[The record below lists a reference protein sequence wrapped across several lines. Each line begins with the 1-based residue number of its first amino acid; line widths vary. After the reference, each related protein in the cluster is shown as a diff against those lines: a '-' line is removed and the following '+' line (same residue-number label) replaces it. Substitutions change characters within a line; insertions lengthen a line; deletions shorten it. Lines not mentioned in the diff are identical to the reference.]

1 MLALADDDVELDAV
15 AEGADEDLLAQAE
28 ADERRQRTVRH
39 RRIEVDAPLP
49 LTVQIFSKSQS

>member
-1 MLALADDDVELDAV
+1 MLALTDDDVELDAV
-15 AEGADEDLLAQAE
+15 AEGADEDLAQAE

-39 RRIEVDAPLP
+39 RRIEVDAHLP

>member
-15 AEGADEDLLAQAE
+15 AEGADEDLAQAE

-39 RRIEVDAPLP
+39 RRGLP
-49 LTVQIFSKSQS
+49 VPVTLLPPMN